1 MSDKKGNV
9 LFDFLNEIM
18 LGKQNLIQNGV
29 GEKLYPA
36 YMVNRGLSQHLDTAI
51 YANQM
56 NKYPSLDAKLQH
68 DYLLH
73 SIPRRKRYSKWAKKV
88 DPNNIDAIKQ
98 YYQCS
103 YEKAR
108 VILDVLDEA
117 DVKEIKL
124 KLASVG
130 GIKK

>member
-1 MSDKKGNV
+1 MAKGNV

-18 LGKQNLIQNGV
+18 LGKQNLIQSGI
-29 GEKLYPA
+29 GEKVYPA
-36 YMVNRGLSQHLDTAI
+36 YMVNRGLSQHLDTVI

-56 NKYPSLDAKLQH
+56 NKYPQLDAKLQH

-73 SIPRRKRYSKWAKKV
+73 AIPRRKRYSKWAKKV
-88 DPNNIDAIKQ
+88 DPNNIDAIRQ

-103 YEKAR
+103 YDKAR